1 MELARIERYVGDRL
15 EMSGIKSQS
24 VGLVVYTALRHVLMA
39 VGIHETMT
47 SEERTL
53 FEHMLKETQQYFA
66 SKFNLKERKR
76 SKEKKNLPPHPL
88 HKEKETKEKEK
99 QNPPTVCDAREAF
112 HQECWR
118 YVEIYDSHS
127 LEDFYN
133 FWSEANPKTGK
144 MRFQGKRY
152 WNTETRLKRWMNN
165 QYSAADAAA
174 AIRLKRAKKQQ
185 AVDDEQKVRAL
196 AAEREMADA
205 QREAEMEKSRE
216 GQMTTAE
223 YIKANP
229 DSLMARIYREKN
241 KGVGPQGASKL

>member
-53 FEHMLKETQQYFA
+53 FEHMRKETQNYFA

-88 HKEKETKEKEK
+88 LKEKETKAKEK

-112 HQECWR
+112 RRECLH
-118 YVEIYDSHS
+118 YVGVYDNQSVA
-127 LEDFYN
+127 DFFN
-133 FWSEANPKTGK
+133 FWSEANPRTGK

-152 WNTETRLKRWMNN
+152 WNTETRLKRWTKN
-165 QYSAADAAA
+165 QYSVADAAA
-174 AIRLKRAKKQQ
+174 AIRLKRTKKQQ
-185 AVDDEQKVRAL
+185 SVVQERNEANDRLWQQYDDMKKGAVTHEEWLAMKQK
-196 AAEREMADA
+196 
-205 QREAEMEKSRE
+205 Q
-216 GQMTTAE
+216 
-223 YIKANP
+223 
-229 DSLMARIYREKN
+229 
-241 KGVGPQGASKL
+241 VGPQGASKSNKI

>member
-1 MELARIERYVGDRL
+1 MELTRIERYVSDRL

-53 FEHMLKETQQYFA
+53 FEHMRKETQNYFA

-88 HKEKETKEKEK
+88 LKEKETKAKEK

-112 HQECWR
+112 RRECQS
-118 YVEIYDSHS
+118 YVGQYGEQCVA
-127 LEDFYN
+127 DFYRH
-133 FWSEANPKTGK
+133 WSEENPRSGK

-165 QYSAADAAA
+165 QYTIADEAAA
-174 AIRLKRAKKQQ
+174 LRLQKQKKLGDAQERQQ
-185 AVDDEQKVRAL
+185 AAAQERTDANDRLEQEI
-196 AAEREMADA
+196 AER
-205 QREAEMEKSRE
+205 KK
-216 GQMTTAE
+216 
-223 YIKANP
+223 KAITYQEW
-229 DSLMARIYREKN
+229 LALKEKN
-241 KGVGPQGASKL
+241 NDNQDNS

>member
-53 FEHMLKETQQYFA
+53 FEHMRKETQQYFA

-76 SKEKKNLPPHPL
+76 SKEKKNLPPRPL

-174 AIRLKRAKKQQ
+174 AMRLKRAKKQQ
-185 AVDDEQKVRAL
+185 AVEADVHERQQTVAKERTDDNARLEQEIE
-196 AAEREMADA
+196 ERKRNAVSYE
-205 QREAEMEKSRE
+205 EW
-216 GQMTTAE
+216 
-223 YIKANP
+223 
-229 DSLMARIYREKN
+229 L
-241 KGVGPQGASKL
+241 ASKRKQT

>member
-53 FEHMLKETQQYFA
+53 FEHMRKETQNYFA

-88 HKEKETKEKEK
+88 LKEKETKEKEK

-112 HQECWR
+112 RRECLH
-118 YVEIYDSHS
+118 YVGVYDNQSVA
-127 LEDFYN
+127 DFFN
-133 FWSEANPKTGK
+133 FWSEANPRTGK

-152 WNTETRLKRWMNN
+152 WNTETRLKRWTKN
-165 QYSAADAAA
+165 QYSVADAAA
-174 AIRLKRAKKQQ
+174 AQRLSKLKKQQ
-185 AVDDEQKVRAL
+185 TVAQERTDDNARLEQEIEERKRNAVSYEEWQALKQK
-196 AAEREMADA
+196 
-205 QREAEMEKSRE
+205 Q
-216 GQMTTAE
+216 
-223 YIKANP
+223 
-229 DSLMARIYREKN
+229 
-241 KGVGPQGASKL
+241 VGPQGTSKL

>member
-53 FEHMLKETQQYFA
+53 FEHMRKETQNYFA

-88 HKEKETKEKEK
+88 LKEKEIKEKEK

-112 HQECWR
+112 RRECLH
-118 YVEIYDSHS
+118 YVGVYDNQSVA
-127 LEDFYN
+127 DFFN
-133 FWSEANPKTGK
+133 FWSEANPRTGK

-152 WNTETRLKRWMNN
+152 WNTETRLKRWTKN
-165 QYSAADAAA
+165 QYSVADAAA
-174 AIRLKRAKKQQ
+174 AIRLKRTKKQQ
-185 AVDDEQKVRAL
+185 SVVQERNEANDRLWQQYDDMKKGAVTHEEWLAMKQK
-196 AAEREMADA
+196 
-205 QREAEMEKSRE
+205 Q
-216 GQMTTAE
+216 
-223 YIKANP
+223 
-229 DSLMARIYREKN
+229 
-241 KGVGPQGASKL
+241 VGPQGASKSNKI

>member
-1 MELARIERYVGDRL
+1 
-15 EMSGIKSQS
+15 MSGIKSQS

-53 FEHMLKETQQYFA
+53 FEHMRKETQQYFA

-76 SKEKKNLPPHPL
+76 SKEKKNLPPRPL

-185 AVDDEQKVRAL
+185 AVE
-196 AAEREMADA
+196 ADA
-205 QREAEMEKSRE
+205 HERQQTVAKER
-216 GQMTTAE
+216 TDD
-223 YIKANP
+223 N
-229 DSLMARIYREKN
+229 ARLEQEIEERKRNAVSYEEWL
-241 KGVGPQGASKL
+241 ASKRKQT